1 MLFLMLLRV
10 CWSPVL
16 LLRFSFFFSPAP
28 AVHPCPVYLF
38 LLLLYFCC
46 SYILLLSSYC
56 FFCFFCFSCSCVA
69 AVLVVLLLRYCC
81 LSCPAS
87 ALLLFL
93 LSFSC
98 VTAVP
103 PVLFLRYCCSSCPA
117 STLLLFL
124 LSSSEASNIRVFT
137 SNTETISGLGSMRRV
152 ILWFLCIYLSKGLAL
167 LQFILLYIFA
177 LL

>member
-103 PVLFLRYCCSSCPA
+103 PVLFLRYCCSSCPVHA
-117 STLLLFL
+117 LLLFL
-124 LSSSEASNIRVFT
+124 LSCFYVTTVSPEFQWSIQYSGIYFQYRDYLRVRINEACNLMVS
-137 SNTETISGLGSMRRV
+137 L
-152 ILWFLCIYLSKGLAL
+152 YLS
-167 LQFILLYIFA
+167 I
-177 LL
+177 